1 MSRRLGSIRTAL
13 VLSCRT
19 RVSEPRKYPGIC
31 LQALSRDER
40 REHTSTSTR
49 PVRPGQLR
57 LVISRAKGRNRV
69 TVSVFVI
76 VRCAVA
82 DLGKA
87 LEWGKANGD
96 IAEDITAYGKSL
108 GQIGHRMLTD
118 GKDLVVIDEW
128 PDADTFNKFFAGAAK
143 MGEFLSGAGVVGE
156 PEVTILNAVD
166 VAGQF
171 LSFLRQERYPSPAP
185 PGRLHNRKRMRLPQS
200 VPGVSSPAAAGRTW
214 PKCRGAAP

>member
-1 MSRRLGSIRTAL
+1 
-13 VLSCRT
+13 
-19 RVSEPRKYPGIC
+19 
-31 LQALSRDER
+31 
-40 REHTSTSTR
+40 
-49 PVRPGQLR
+49 LR
-57 LVISRAKGRNRV
+57 LVTSCAKGRNRV

-76 VRCAVA
+76 VRCTVS

-128 PDADTFNKFFAGAAK
+128 PNADTFNEFFAGAAR

-156 PEVTILNAVD
+156 PEVTMLEVVD

-171 LSFLRQERYPSPAP
+171 
-185 PGRLHNRKRMRLPQS
+185 
-200 VPGVSSPAAAGRTW
+200 
-214 PKCRGAAP
+214 